1 MGKVLFVGIA
11 GSSDPEPHP
20 RAVMKAERFGARLA
34 EYRDEVK
41 LLTGGDGGLMRIVS
55 RAFTERGGETIGI
68 IPIEDEGRSPS
79 HPRYNPYNAMVIKTG
94 VTFQARSIMLVRSS
108 NSFVIL
114 GGGAGTMI
122 EAFLAYL
129 YGIPLIVIEETG
141 YPTDK
146 LKDLAVNG
154 YLDHRKL
161 TKTYFTEDPEEAAE
175 KAYTSAK
182 SRTTQNPRKT

>member
-1 MGKVLFVGIA
+1 
-11 GSSDPEPHP
+11 
-20 RAVMKAERFGARLA
+20 
-34 EYRDEVK
+34 
-41 LLTGGDGGLMRIVS
+41 
-55 RAFTERGGETIGI
+55 
-68 IPIEDEGRSPS
+68 
-79 HPRYNPYNAMVIKTG
+79 NPYNTMVIKTG

-122 EAFLAYL
+122 EALLAYL

-146 LKDLAVNG
+146 LKDLAVDG

-182 SRTTQNPRKT
+182 SRTTQSPRKTENI